1 MSAAPVTLATGTAA
15 PSQTPAALSL
25 TAVELGTAITVF
37 GALAT
42 GSGDLLLWR
51 WEPKGNADG
60 AGAWYPYGA
69 AFAVDS
75 GANSGKYL
83 QRYAV
88 DKDAA
93 GYYYLQLP
101 IGSTSGHARVRGAKL

>member
-1 MSAAPVTLATGTAA
+1 MATAAALTAATGAPTTPPTA
-15 PSQTPAALSL
+15 
-25 TAVELGTAITVF
+25 LGTTAIDLGSGLQIF
-37 GALAT
+37 GALAS
-42 GSGDLLLWR
+42 GSGDLQLWR

-69 AFAVDS
+69 AFTVDS
-75 GANSGKYL
+75 AVNSGKYL

-88 DKDAA
+88 DRDAM

-101 IGSTSGHARVRGAKL
+101 SGSTSGHARVRGAKL

>member
-1 MSAAPVTLATGTAA
+1 MSAAPVTLATSTAA
-15 PSQTPAALSL
+15 PSTTPTAQSL
-25 TAVELGTAITVF
+25 IAVELGTGIVIF

-42 GSGDLLLWR
+42 GSGDCQLWR
-51 WEPKGNADG
+51 WEAKGASDG
-60 AGAWYPYGA
+60 TGAWYPYGA

-75 GANSGKYL
+75 AVNDGKYL

-88 DKDAA
+88 DRDAM

-101 IGSTSGHARVRGAKL
+101 SGSTSGHARVRGAKL

>member
-51 WEPKGNADG
+51 WEPKGASDG
-60 AGAWYPYGA
+60 TGAWYPYGA
-69 AFAVDS
+69 AFTVDS
-75 GANSGKYL
+75 AVNSGKYL

-88 DKDAA
+88 DRDAM

-101 IGSTSGHARVRGAKL
+101 SGSTSGHARVRGAKL